1 MKILLGFIYLAL
13 TCTHL
18 ESELRM
24 IIVLM
29 TLWLFIINCSAEF
42 GFRVRAGRCTT
53 TTSGTHAGVVRRG
66 SHGLAPALGVLAGGV
81 PCMRPSCGTQL
92 PMRVILMWFLFI
104 GHSSHSCLCLPI
116 QWICKVIIQFVFCIK
131 AIFFMKINM

>member
-1 MKILLGFIYLAL
+1 MKMLLGFIYLAL

-53 TTSGTHAGVVRRG
+53 TTSGTHAGVVRLG

-104 GHSSHSCLCLPI
+104 GHSSHSCLCLPM
-116 QWICKVIIQFVFCIK
+116 QWIFQVIIQL
-131 AIFFMKINM
+131 FFLLKLYS